1 MRDIWFAI
9 PGDLA
14 TPTGGYVYAR
24 RLMDELPAAG
34 WRPRLLPLPSDFPH
48 PSADDLERTFHAL
61 ESLPPPALV
70 LVDGLA
76 FGVLP
81 RDRLDRL
88 GHRWVALV
96 HHPLALENDLSPAVA
111 ATLRGTE
118 REALG
123 AARVVIATS
132 EHTAGTLA
140 EDYGVAAERIHV
152 APPGTERARRA
163 TGGGATPSL
172 LSVATVTRRKAHEVL
187 IQALS
192 RLRDLPWRCRI
203 VGSLEREPTTATQV
217 TALVHALGLEG
228 RVTLEGE
235 IAPLDLEAAYRMA
248 DLFVL
253 PSRHEGYGMAFAE
266 AMAHGLPI
274 IACAVGAVPQT
285 VPPDAG
291 LLVAPDDSEAL
302 AAALRRVMTDEGIRR
317 RMADAAWAHGRT
329 LPGWAETARS
339 VALALKA
346 ASA

>member
-1 MRDIWFAI
+1 M
-9 PGDLA
+9 
-14 TPTGGYVYAR
+14 
-24 RLMDELPAAG
+24 
-34 WRPRLLPLPSDFPH
+34 
-48 PSADDLERTFHAL
+48 
-61 ESLPPPALV
+61 
-70 LVDGLA
+70 
-76 FGVLP
+76 
-81 RDRLDRL
+81 
-88 GHRWVALV
+88 
-96 HHPLALENDLSPAVA
+96 A